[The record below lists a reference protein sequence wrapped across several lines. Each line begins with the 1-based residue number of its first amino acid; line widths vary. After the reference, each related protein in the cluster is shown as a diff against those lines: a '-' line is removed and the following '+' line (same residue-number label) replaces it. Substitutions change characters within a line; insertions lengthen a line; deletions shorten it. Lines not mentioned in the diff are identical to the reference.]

1 VNFNLP
7 NAAYYQQLA
16 GYSTAMSF
24 KLFVCLQVV
33 SVFGNI
39 CSWWLIDRV
48 GRRNLTLWGTMLL
61 TVILLLC
68 GGLAAAGTTKSIKA
82 CIAFMVVYGWFY
94 NITIGSTAYTLL
106 TEVATSRLRV
116 KTISIGIA
124 CQSAWYTMWSFT
136 LPYLFNP
143 DKANLGAKVH
153 LNLITSYYFPH
164 GNANSL
170 HTGCIHLRRP
180 ISPLLRLSLVLPA
193 RNRWTHLRGAGRAVH
208 EENSSQEVQG
218 LHHRSREQRPGG
230 EEEGVYCISWPL
242 E

>member
-1 VNFNLP
+1 
-7 NAAYYQQLA
+7 
-16 GYSTAMSF
+16 MSF

-48 GRRNLTLWGTMLL
+48 GRRNITLWGTMLL

-82 CIAFMVVYGWFY
+82 CIAFMIVYGWFY

-124 CQSAWYTMWSFT
+124 CQSAWY
-136 LPYLFNP
+136 PC
-143 DKANLGAKVH
+143 GASRFP
-153 LNLITSYYFPH
+153 TSSTP
-164 GNANSL
+164 
-170 HTGCIHLRRP
+170 TRP
-180 ISPLLRLSLVLPA
+180 ILA
-193 RNRWTHLRGAGRAVH
+193 
-208 EENSSQEVQG
+208 
-218 LHHRSREQRPGG
+218 QR
-230 EEEGVYCISWPL
+230 YT
-242 E
+242 

>member
-1 VNFNLP
+1 
-7 NAAYYQQLA
+7 
-16 GYSTAMSF
+16 MSF

-33 SVFGNI
+33 SCFGNI

-82 CIAFMVVYGWFY
+82 CIAFMIVYGWFY

-143 DKANLGAKVH
+143 NKANLGAKVH
-153 LNLITSYYFPH
+153 PNFIPPNDF
-164 GNANSL
+164 
-170 HTGCIHLRRP
+170 
-180 ISPLLRLSLVLPA
+180 
-193 RNRWTHLRGAGRAVH
+193 
-208 EENSSQEVQG
+208 SQ
-218 LHHRSREQRPGG
+218 RQR
-230 EEEGVYCISWPL
+230 
-242 E
+242 

>member
-1 VNFNLP
+1 
-7 NAAYYQQLA
+7 
-16 GYSTAMSF
+16 MSF

-39 CSWWLIDRV
+39 CSWFLIDRV

-82 CIAFMVVYGWFY
+82 CIAFMIVYGWFY

-143 DKANLGAKVH
+143 NKANLGAKVH
-153 LNLITSYYFPH
+153 LPLALPIILPTGMLTQTPHRLHSSSAAYQSSAAFIFGSTSPKPLDAPMKSWTSCSRRGFRLGSSRATSPKLRAKVRRRR
-164 GNANSL
+164 GGSRL
-170 HTGCIHLRRP
+170 H
-180 ISPLLRLSLVLPA
+180 LS
-193 RNRWTHLRGAGRAVH
+193 AV
-208 EENSSQEVQG
+208 
-218 LHHRSREQRPGG
+218 
-230 EEEGVYCISWPL
+230 
-242 E
+242 

>member
-1 VNFNLP
+1 
-7 NAAYYQQLA
+7 
-16 GYSTAMSF
+16 MSF

-39 CSWWLIDRV
+39 CSWFLIDRV

-82 CIAFMVVYGWFY
+82 CIAFMIVYGWFY

-143 DKANLGAKVH
+143 NKANLGAKVH
-153 LNLITSYYFPH
+153 LPLTLPIILP
-164 GNANSL
+164 
-170 HTGCIHLRRP
+170 TGILTHSAQVAF
-180 ISPLLRLSLVLPA
+180 IFGGLSVICCVYLWFYQPETAGRTYEELDELFTKRIPA
-193 RNRWTHLRGAGRAVH
+193 RKFKGYVTEAESKG
-208 EENSSQEVQG
+208 QEAKRRESIAS
-218 LHHRSREQRPGG
+218 LSR
-230 EEEGVYCISWPL
+230 L
-242 E
+242 T